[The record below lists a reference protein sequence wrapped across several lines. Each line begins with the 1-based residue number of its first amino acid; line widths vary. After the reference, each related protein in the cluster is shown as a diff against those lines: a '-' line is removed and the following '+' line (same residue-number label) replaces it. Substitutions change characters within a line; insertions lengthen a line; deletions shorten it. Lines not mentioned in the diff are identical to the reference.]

1 MVVVALTP
9 VAVAA
14 RRGAAIS
21 TDSVAADARSA
32 AARREAGWECLER
45 RIAALVPAG
54 AAVVVPM
61 DQPLLNYQRALEL
74 VAPHARVVDDAR
86 QAGYELRLRRATGS
100 TRCSR
105 LVPRVRRLGARTQA
119 R

>member
-1 MVVVALTP
+1 MVVALAP

-21 TDSVAADARSA
+21 THTVATDARTA

-54 AAVVVPM
+54 AEVVVPM
-61 DQPLLNYQRALEL
+61 DQPLLNYQRALEM
-74 VAPHARVVDDAR
+74 VAPHARVVDETR
-86 QAGYELRLRRATGS
+86 QAGYELRLRRARGS
-100 TRCSR
+100 TRCST
-105 LVPRVRRLGARTQA
+105 LVPQVRRLGPEDGAG
-119 R
+119 